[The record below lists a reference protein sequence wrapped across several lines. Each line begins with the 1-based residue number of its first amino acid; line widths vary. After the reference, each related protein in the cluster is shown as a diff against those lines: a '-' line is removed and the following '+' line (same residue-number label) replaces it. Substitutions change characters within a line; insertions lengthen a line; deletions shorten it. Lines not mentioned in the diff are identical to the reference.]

1 MATVIAPGKIINKT
15 LPFIC
20 TEDFNH
26 LVLGNGKTV
35 CDYVFVGT
43 AYPDA
48 YAKAVSEGKR
58 APFYNHNGN
67 YQVDLAAIPLGAEIG
82 VTALLELFK
91 K

>member
-1 MATVIAPGKIINKT
+1 
-15 LPFIC
+15 
-20 TEDFNH
+20 
-26 LVLGNGKTV
+26 
-35 CDYVFVGT
+35 VFVGT

-82 VTALLELFK
+82 VTALLELYK